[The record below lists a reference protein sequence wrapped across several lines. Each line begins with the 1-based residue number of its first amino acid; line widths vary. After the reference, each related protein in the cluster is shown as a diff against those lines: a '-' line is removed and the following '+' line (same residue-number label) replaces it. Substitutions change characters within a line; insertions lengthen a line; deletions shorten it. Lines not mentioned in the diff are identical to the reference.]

1 MPHKSRPPSLQDN
14 DRLAIDNVAPDLVR
28 ANAADKGV
36 LGRQIEMV
44 SVNSLKPAKRNARTH
59 SKKQVE
65 QIANSMRRFG
75 VINPI
80 IVDSQNQIIA
90 GHARA
95 AACQLLGQKSV
106 PVIRVTHLSE
116 VELRAYMLADNKLAE
131 NSGWDRDILAVE
143 FEALQIALP
152 EFDLDLGIT
161 GFDPAEIDSVFTDY
175 AESSDPADDLPAI
188 EESTVAKPGDL
199 FILGRHRIVVGDAR
213 DRDVYLQLMRSEIAE
228 MAFLDPPYNVK
239 IQGHVGGRGRTQHR
253 EFTHASGEMTSSQFT
268 EFLRES
274 LGATAR
280 FIKDGAIAYVCMD
293 WRHAPELHQAGASV
307 FDELKNICVWNKTN
321 PGQGSFYRSQHEFI
335 FVFKRGKQSH
345 INTFEL
351 GQHGRS
357 RSNVWTYAG
366 ANSFR
371 SGRMDELKMHPT
383 VKPVALIADAMKDC
397 SRRGSII
404 LDSFAGS
411 GSSMLAAERVGR
423 RAYCIE
429 IDPKYVDVAIRRW
442 QQTTRKDAFL
452 EATGQSFDELC
463 GGIVDPKTNSS
474 RNKSNAKSTS

>member
-1 MPHKSRPPSLQDN
+1 
-14 DRLAIDNVAPDLVR
+14 
-28 ANAADKGV
+28 
-36 LGRQIEMV
+36 
-44 SVNSLKPAKRNARTH
+44 
-59 SKKQVE
+59 
-65 QIANSMRRFG
+65 
-75 VINPI
+75 
-80 IVDSQNQIIA
+80 
-90 GHARA
+90 
-95 AACQLLGQKSV
+95 
-106 PVIRVTHLSE
+106 
-116 VELRAYMLADNKLAE
+116 MLADNKLAE
-131 NSGWDRDILAVE
+131 NSSWDRDLLAVE

-152 EFDLDLGIT
+152 EFGLDLGIT
-161 GFDPAEIDSVFTDY
+161 GFDPAEIDSVFSDY
-175 AESSDPADDLPAI
+175 AENSDPSDDVPEI
-188 EESTVAKPGDL
+188 EETSVAKPGDL
-199 FILGRHRIVVGDAR
+199 FVLGRHRIIVGDAR
-213 DRDVYLQLMRSEIAE
+213 DRDVYLRLMKSEIAE
-228 MAFLDPPYNVK
+228 MAFLDPPYNVR

-280 FIKDGAIAYVCMD
+280 FIKDGGIAYVCMD
-293 WRHAPELHQAGASV
+293 WRHSPELHLAGASI

-366 ANSFR
+366 VNSFR
-371 SGRMDELKMHPT
+371 SGRMDDLKMHPT

-397 SRRGSII
+397 SKRGSIV

-411 GSSMLAAERVGR
+411 GSSIQAGERVGR
-423 RAYCIE
+423 RAFCIE

-442 QQTTRKDAFL
+442 QRVTRKDAFL
-452 EATGQSFDELC
+452 ESNGKSFDEL
-463 GGIVDPKTNSS
+463 SS
-474 RNKSNAKSTS
+474 GSFDSTTKSTRSKTSAKTTV